1 MFFWNIVFGLFFS
14 SIVQGQ
20 QSPKLRIVNET
31 KANISLS
38 KLKIDVKVTGN
49 LATTTMDLT
58 YFNPTDR
65 QLEGEFYFPLGKGQT
80 VSRFALDVEGH
91 LREGVVVEKA
101 RGTQIFEEVV
111 RKEID
116 PGLLEM
122 TRGNNFKARIYP
134 IPANGYKR
142 LVIAYEQELDEL
154 DQGYLYRLPLQFED
168 KVKEFSL
175 RVTVFK
181 QKVKPVLYQSDL
193 TNIQFENWQESYVAE
208 LQKSD
213 YQPNQSL
220 SFVVPAGQVA
230 QNFVFKSEKE
240 EKDYF
245 YVHLKPERK
254 TEKRSLPRKVVLLWD
269 VSSSARQRD
278 LKKELDVLDRYFKAI
293 KNGQLKVVTFSNELI
308 DEKEFSLKNGN
319 WQALQKFLKSREYD
333 GGTQLGV
340 LDLTRYD
347 CDEFILCSDGQ
358 SNIGQEEIKISKTPV
373 VVLNSSVNANHAYL
387 QFLASATSGRYL
399 DLTQLSAK
407 DASQLLL
414 QKPFY
419 FMKAVVKKGS
429 VKEILPSRPQE
440 VLSDFSLAGELDSQ
454 TATIELQFGDGR
466 QVLTRKTIQLNK
478 EKDGVDDP
486 IVRRIWAQKKL
497 YELSVYFSKNE
508 DQFIQLAKDFG
519 IVTPLTSLLVLDR
532 LEDYLQYHIV
542 PPEKELQEQYFA
554 RLEEEKKDEEREF
567 KEHLEWVVELF
578 KRRIDWWKNKKVPH
592 DRITLPVEEED
603 TEMLQRLR
611 RESRSESM
619 VSERE
624 QALDEFNMVEVGALE
639 FSRIV
644 GASAPQSSQSPK
656 ATSSVAKLSVKKWDP
671 QTPYLKAL
679 KSSKKNEQYAV
690 YLTFKKGYEN
700 SPSFYFDVAD
710 FFVDQGQPQLA
721 LRVLTNL
728 AELELENHELLR
740 ILAYRLIQL
749 KAYDLA
755 VSVLR
760 RVLKLRPFEPQSYRD
775 LALALQKNGQYQE
788 AVDLLYKVVTTPWD
802 SRFPEIE
809 LIALEEMNNIIFFH
823 KSALNLKD
831 IDKRLIKNLPL
842 DLRIVMTWD
851 ADNTDIDLWVIDPNK
866 EKCYYQNRYT
876 KIGGFLSRDFTQGYG
891 PEEFLLRKAIKGTY
905 QIKSHFFG
913 NHRQDL
919 TSAVTVFV
927 DIFTHYG
934 TKQQSHQTM
943 HLRLESSDEVQDIG
957 SIKY

>member
-20 QSPKLRIVNET
+20 PSPKLRIVNET

-49 LATTTMDLT
+49 LATTTIDLT

-142 LVIAYEQELDEL
+142 LVIAYEQELEEL

-208 LQKSD
+208 LQKTD

-230 QNFVFKSEKE
+230 QNFVFKSGKD

-245 YVHLKPERK
+245 YVHLKPEQK

-293 KNGQLKVVTFSNELI
+293 KNGRLKVVTFSNELI

-319 WQALQKFLKSREYD
+319 WQALQKFLKSRDYD

-358 SNIGQEEIKISKTPV
+358 SNIGREEIKISKTPV
-373 VVLNSSVNANHAYL
+373 VALNSSVNANHAYL

-440 VLSDFSLAGELDSQ
+440 VLNDFSLAGELNSQ

-478 EKDGVDDP
+478 EKDAVDVP

-554 RLEEEKKDEEREF
+554 RLEEEKKDEERKF
-567 KEHLEWVVELF
+567 KKHLEWVVELF
-578 KRRIDWWKNKKVPH
+578 KRRIAWWENKEVVSKPNKRLLDWNRE
-592 DRITLPVEEED
+592 RI
-603 TEMLQRLR
+603 QRDIMENR
-611 RESRSESM
+611 IESVLTGDGVSVNEYKSM
-619 VSERE
+619 EGE
-624 QALDEFNMVEVGALE
+624 GLE
-639 FSRIV
+639 LSDM
-644 GASAPQSSQSPK
+644 AAAPAPQASPSPK
-656 ATSSVAKLSVKKWDP
+656 TQRAKLSIKKWDP

-679 KSSKKNEQYAV
+679 KSSKKDEQYAV

-775 LALALQKNGQYQE
+775 LALALQQNGQYQE
-788 AVDLLYKVVTTPWD
+788 AVDLLYKVVTTSWD

-823 KSALNLKD
+823 KSALDLKN
-831 IDKRLIKNLPL
+831 IDQRLIKNLPL

-876 KIGGFLSRDFTQGYG
+876 KIGGLLSQDFTQGYG
-891 PEEFLLRKAIKGTY
+891 PEEFLLREAIKGTY

-919 TSAVTVFV
+919 TSAVTIFV

-957 SIKY
+957 SIEY

>member
-1 MFFWNIVFGLFFS
+1 MFFWNIIFGLFFS
-14 SIVQGQ
+14 SVVQGQ
-20 QSPKLRIVNET
+20 QSPKLRIVSEE
-31 KANISLS
+31 KARVTLS

-142 LVIAYEQELDEL
+142 LVIAYEQELEEL
-154 DQGYLYRLPLQFED
+154 EQGYLYRLPLQFED
-168 KVKEFSL
+168 KVNEFSL

-230 QNFVFKSEKE
+230 QNFVFKGEKE
-240 EKDYF
+240 GKDYF

-278 LKKELDVLDRYFKAI
+278 LKKELDVLDHYFKAI

-358 SNIGQEEIKISKTPV
+358 SNIGQGEIKISKTPV

-387 QFLASATSGRYL
+387 EFLASATSGRYL
-399 DLTQLSAK
+399 DLTRLSAK

-419 FMKAVVKKGS
+419 FMQAVVKEGS

-440 VLSDFSLAGELDSQ
+440 VFSDFSLAGELHSQ
-454 TATIELQFGDGR
+454 TATIELQFGDGH
-466 QVLTRKTIQLNK
+466 QVLTRKTIHLNK

-519 IVTPLTSLLVLDR
+519 IVTPLTSLLVLDH

-567 KEHLEWVVELF
+567 KEHLEWVVKLF
-578 KRRIDWWKNKKVPH
+578 KQRIDWWKNKKVPPTYIKPSV
-592 DRITLPVEEED
+592 DEGDI
-603 TEMLQRLR
+603 EMLQSLR
-611 RESRSESM
+611 REDRMESTMSEI
-619 VSERE
+619 E
-624 QALDEFNMVEVGALE
+624 QILDESKIAESDVLQ
-639 FSRIV
+639 FSGIV
-644 GASAPQSSQSPK
+644 GAPAPQSSQSPK
-656 ATSSVAKLSVKKWDP
+656 ATSPVAKLSIKKWDP

-679 KSSKKNEQYAV
+679 KSSKKDEQYAV

-710 FFVDQGQPQLA
+710 FFMDQGQPQLA

-788 AVDLLYKVVTTPWD
+788 ALDLLYKVVTTSWD

-823 KSALNLKD
+823 KSALNLKN

-851 ADNTDIDLWVIDPNK
+851 ADNTDIDLWVIDPNR

-891 PEEFLLRKAIKGTY
+891 PEEYLLRKAVKGIY
-905 QIKSHFFG
+905 QIKSHFYG

-934 TKQQSHQTM
+934 TKQQTYKTM

-957 SIKY
+957 TIEY